1 MPNGEYKIRHPCD
14 VSDLKREKTRF
25 YDRNHKESDRFI
37 VSQFDLQT
45 PRPRR
50 HARNFSLSYNF
61 AEKCVYF
68 SESNASKRKL
78 TNLITEKWLFDETS
92 YNSTKWETL
101 IVSRIETEISTSSEC
116 LQVYVS
122 MWDMLPITIS
132 ASLHMHSFNNWNAST
147 FFQSASSLRMY
158 IYWWPKRRMVLK
170 SPRAFL

>member
-1 MPNGEYKIRHPCD
+1 MTYRIWKGKKPVFMTEITKKVIGSLLVK
-14 VSDLKREKTRF
+14 
-25 YDRNHKESDRFI
+25 
-37 VSQFDLQT
+37 FDLQT

-116 LQVYVS
+116 LQLYVS
-122 MWDMLPITIS
+122 MWDMLPITLS

-147 FFQSASSLRMY
+147 FFQSASSLRIY

-170 SPRAFL
+170 SPGAFL

>member
-1 MPNGEYKIRHPCD
+1 MTYRIWKGKKPVFMTEITKKVIGSLLVK
-14 VSDLKREKTRF
+14 
-25 YDRNHKESDRFI
+25 
-37 VSQFDLQT
+37 FDLQT

-116 LQVYVS
+116 LQLYVS
-122 MWDMLPITIS
+122 MWDMLPRTIS